1 MNYIFYEDND
11 NEAIL
16 RNEAF
21 HREKLMKKEGKAVTL
36 LVAENKEDFIKKW
49 NQMGLDS
56 DGKEEYKI
64 SNVYTVYHGSRD
76 YFTIRSKD
84 PKLGLNSKERVFYTT
99 DTFRLKNKKIDVLNL
114 TSCMNGNL
122 DFINRWSYEGTEYGQ
137 NMAAMMIKGC
147 QNIKTVKAWDG
158 AATYI
163 PIGSGIQY
171 DGANSVFQEWSVQ
184 KNGKMRSTSGL
195 ITYTREPDGSI
206 SYSPAIKY
214 LYVMGSIPAPVEMTE
229 KIS

>member
-1 MNYIFYEDND
+1 
-11 NEAIL
+11 
-16 RNEAF
+16 
-21 HREKLMKKEGKAVTL
+21 MKKEGKAVTL
-36 LVAENKEDFIKKW
+36 IVAKDKNDFINKW

-76 YFTIRSKD
+76 YFKIRSKD
-84 PKLGLNSKERVFYTT
+84 PKLELDDEKRVFYTK

-137 NMAAMMIKGC
+137 NMAVRMMKSCMG
-147 QNIKTVKAWDG
+147 IKTVKAWDG
-158 AATYI
+158 LATYI
-163 PIGSGIQY
+163 PADSGIEY
-171 DGANSVFQEWSVQ
+171 CGSHSVFRKWSIQ
-184 KNGKMRSTSGL
+184 KNGTIRDVTGL
-195 ITYTREPDGSI
+195 IIYKRESDGSI
-206 SYSPAIKY
+206 SYSPAVKY
-214 LYVMGSIPAPVEMTE
+214 LYVLGVPEETKMTE

>member
-1 MNYIFYEDND
+1 M
-11 NEAIL
+11 
-16 RNEAF
+16 
-21 HREKLMKKEGKAVTL
+21 
-36 LVAENKEDFIKKW
+36 
-49 NQMGLDS
+49 
-56 DGKEEYKI
+56 
-64 SNVYTVYHGSRD
+64 YHGYKDR
-76 YFTIRSKD
+76 FTIRSKT
-84 PKLGLNSKERVFYTT
+84 PELKLTDEERVFYTK
-99 DTFRLKNKKIDVLNL
+99 DTFRIKNKKIDVLNL
-114 TSCMNGNL
+114 SSCLNGNL
-122 DFINRWSYEGTEYGQ
+122 DFINRWSYGGTEYGQ

-171 DGANSVFQEWSVQ
+171 DNEHHVFQEWSVQ